1 MSRRLNIWFV
11 SSYPPR
17 KCGIATFTNSL
28 MKALS
33 NFIDGEGLNVL
44 AVESYRVDGY
54 GPEVKFRLEK
64 NKLESYRSA
73 ADRVNRS
80 KAEVVHL
87 QHEFGLF
94 GGEWGSDILEFLER
108 VEKPIVTTFHTV
120 LPRPEPVVWRVV
132 RDISRLSSQVIVM
145 ARTAVDI
152 LVRDYGVPSDKI
164 SFIPHGC
171 PDVPFSPPEPFKR
184 LLGLEGR
191 FILSTFGLLSPGKG
205 IEYAIEALP
214 RLVEKEPKILYIVA
228 GETHPEVKRHQGE
241 SYRKRLI
248 SLVKKLRLEKHI
260 MFYDKYL
267 SDEELTLL
275 LRATDVYLTPYLGR
289 NQITSGTLTYAM
301 GVGKAIVSTPY
312 LYAVELLRNER
323 GLLCDFENSES
334 IAASAEK
341 LMTDEWLRR
350 RLEVEAYRF
359 SRDMIWPVVAKKHV
373 DLYAKVLKLEM
384 EKTILT

>member
-28 MKALS
+28 VKALS
-33 NFIDGEGLNVL
+33 NFMDRDGLNVL

-54 GPEVKFRLEK
+54 GREVKFRLEK
-64 NKLESYRSA
+64 NRLESYRSA
-73 ADRVNRS
+73 ADYVNRS
-80 KAEVVHL
+80 KTDIIHL

-120 LPRPEPVVWRVV
+120 LPKPEPRVWRVV
-132 RDISRLSSQVIVM
+132 KDISRLSSRVIVM
-145 ARTAVDI
+145 AKTAVDI
-152 LVRDYGVPSDKI
+152 LTRDYGVPSGKI

-171 PDVPFSPPEPFKR
+171 PDVPFSPSEPFKR

-214 RLVEKEPKILYIVA
+214 QLVKEEPRILYIVA
-228 GETHPEVKRHQGE
+228 GETHPEVKRSQGE
-241 SYRKRLI
+241 SYRKRLVR
-248 SLVKKLRLEKHI
+248 LVKQLRLEKHV

-275 LRATDVYLTPYLGR
+275 LRATDVYLTPYVGR

-323 GLLCDFENSES
+323 GLLCNFEDSES

-341 LMTDEWLRR
+341 LLTDEWLKR
-350 RLEVEAYRF
+350 RLEAEAYRY
-359 SRDMIWPVVAKKHV
+359 SRGMIWPVVAKKHV
-373 DLYAKVLKLEM
+373 DLYADVLELEM
-384 EKTILT
+384 EKTVLT